1 VTAHPS
7 DRTLTSRAPQL
18 ICGGSARMWVWLP
31 RTPSGHATCPYSCT
45 RARRAFGCREP
56 GCVMWP
62 ALNYFAQLRR
72 NSRSAALLGVTWP
85 SLAAFLVPSPSPSPS
100 ARWCPVRG
108 CAGRAAQRTARR
120 PRRRPPD
127 RVRRGC
133 PDRGAGDAD
142 VDAGEDRV
150 EGGGECA
157 VAVADQE
164 LEQLWLKEGTR
175 PWTRVRGWTNFSG
188 CRRVSRCSPVAVTPV
203 G

>member
-72 NSRSAALLGVTWP
+72 NSRSAALGVTWP

-100 ARWCPVRG
+100 PLGAMVPG
-108 CAGRAAQRTARR
+108 A
-120 PRRRPPD
+120 
-127 RVRRGC
+127 RVRWSRGPAHCTASAPPSPRSRSPGC

-142 VDAGEDRV
+142 VDGGEDRV

-157 VAVADQE
+157 VAVGDQE

-175 PWTRVRGWTNFSG
+175 PWTGVRAWTSWG
-188 CRRVSRCSPVAVTPV
+188 CRRVSR
-203 G
+203 